1 MSTAVAEKKISTED
15 FSRYEFKYLL
25 NAEQRAAVEAEISH
39 FMTLDGHVHE
49 ELDGGYFVRSLY
61 FENPAATH
69 YYEKIDGVR
78 VRRKFR
84 LRTYGK
90 EFSPD
95 IPLYLEEKGRFI
107 ERTYKHRIAIDPAHL
122 SLFGTSQGHQ
132 ELLSLYPGVEVVER
146 FFFDSV
152 RRSLA
157 PAVVVDYLRHPY
169 VSPYDMNFRM
179 TFDSCLS
186 GTPSRVLHPE
196 PSANWKAMKAGHTIL
211 EIKFFRRIPAW
222 FHRILQAH
230 NMRRLS
236 ISKFCESME
245 TCGLAIDLS

>member
-1 MSTAVAEKKISTED
+1 MNRAVAEGRIPTED

-25 NAEQRAAVEAEISH
+25 NSEQRAAVEEEISH
-39 FMTLDGHVHE
+39 FMTLDSHSRKD
-49 ELDGGYFVRSLY
+49 LDGYFVRSLY
-61 FENPAATH
+61 FENKAASH

-78 VRRKFR
+78 ARRKFR
-84 LRTYGK
+84 IRTYGK

-95 IPLYLEEKGRFI
+95 VPLYFEEKGRYI
-107 ERTYKHRIAIDPAHL
+107 ERTYKHRVAIDSAHL
-122 SLFGTSQGHQ
+122 ELFGTPEGLQ
-132 ELLSLYPGVEVVER
+132 ELLTLYPGVKVVER
-146 FFFDSV
+146 FFFDSF
-152 RRSLA
+152 RRTLA
-157 PAVVVDYLRHPY
+157 PLVLVDYLRHPY

-179 TFDSCLS
+179 TFDSSLS
-186 GTPSRVLHPE
+186 GTASSVLHPDE
-196 PSANWKAMKAGHTIL
+196 TANWKAMKAGYTIL

-230 NMRRLS
+230 NLRRLS

>member
-1 MSTAVAEKKISTED
+1 MNLAATEAKISTED

-25 NAEQRAAVEAEISH
+25 NSEQRAAIEAEISH
-39 FMTLDGHVHE
+39 FMTLDSHAHE
-49 ELDGGYFVRSLY
+49 DLEGYFVRSLY
-61 FENPAATH
+61 FENKDATH

-84 LRTYGK
+84 LRTYCK
-90 EFSPD
+90 EFLPD
-95 IPLYLEEKGRFI
+95 VPLYLEEKGRYI
-107 ERTYKHRIAIDPAHL
+107 ERTYKHRVVIDPAHL
-122 SLFGTSQGHQ
+122 ELFATSEGHQ
-132 ELLSLYPGVEVVER
+132 TLLSLYPGVAVVER

-152 RRSLA
+152 RRNLA
-157 PAVVVDYLRHPY
+157 PLVLVDYLRHPY

-179 TFDSCLS
+179 TFDSSLS
-186 GTPSRVLHPE
+186 GAASSVLHPDDT
-196 PSANWKAMKAGHTIL
+196 ANWKAMKAGYTIL